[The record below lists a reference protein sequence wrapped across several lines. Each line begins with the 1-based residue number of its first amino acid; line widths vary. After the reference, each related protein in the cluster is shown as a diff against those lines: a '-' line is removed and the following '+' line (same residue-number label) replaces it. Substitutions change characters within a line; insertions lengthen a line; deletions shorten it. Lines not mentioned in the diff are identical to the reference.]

1 MKNKIYGTFFSYLDI
16 LAASPMRALMANLAN
31 KLKQNKTTVP
41 FKKRKMT
48 GSPSMN
54 LEATSDDSGMAPVE
68 MDPEAI
74 FLPIFKN
81 TLFHEKI
88 AESINK
94 ILQPNKSCEEVLSK
108 DLDVAIQQVVSETE
122 KDPSFED
129 IIQEMCQVTSQ
140 GTY

>member
-1 MKNKIYGTFFSYLDI
+1 
-16 LAASPMRALMANLAN
+16 
-31 KLKQNKTTVP
+31 
-41 FKKRKMT
+41 MT

-54 LEATSDDSGMAPVE
+54 LEATSDDSAMAPAD

-94 ILQPNKSCEEVLSK
+94 ILQPKKSCDDVLHK

-122 KDPSFED
+122 KDPTFEE

-140 GTY
+140 GKTSAHNLSFVIYKIYIYI

>member
-1 MKNKIYGTFFSYLDI
+1 
-16 LAASPMRALMANLAN
+16 
-31 KLKQNKTTVP
+31 
-41 FKKRKMT
+41 
-48 GSPSMN
+48 MN
-54 LEATSDDSGMAPVE
+54 LEATSDDSRMASVE
-68 MDPEAI
+68 VDPEAI

-94 ILQPNKSCEEVLSK
+94 ILQPNKSFEEVLSK

-140 GTY
+140 GNKFVGLKAYLLQFFVP